1 MPGGGGLERRE
12 ECRHHHPSGK
22 RVNGRASEHA
32 KSRAE
37 EEGNK
42 RSGPEPPPQPQV
54 NMATWRNR
62 KRARPRPPYPQEI
75 RNREHN
81 LIQTE
86 EKHEINLRE
95 RGNKIAFIHAR
106 KSMQAGGTRSHL
118 RRRHAAA
125 PAVVVGGGVGLEP
138 GRGLGDG
145 RQPRLLAH
153 QRGHGGG
160 DLRLWTVIGEGGRGE
175 MREV

>member
-1 MPGGGGLERRE
+1 MFQVERGKGLFDHLIIQSVRPFLASPPDLRGHSRSTSDVAACISLLLLRSKERMRRREKQASLNARRRTDLKRRE

-32 KSRAE
+32 KRRA

-42 RSGPEPPPQPQV
+42 QSGPEPLPQPQV

-75 RNREHN
+75 RNRQHN

-86 EKHEINLRE
+86 EKHEINL
-95 RGNKIAFIHAR
+95 KKR
-106 KSMQAGGTRSHL
+106 K
-118 RRRHAAA
+118 
-125 PAVVVGGGVGLEP
+125 
-138 GRGLGDG
+138 
-145 RQPRLLAH
+145 
-153 QRGHGGG
+153 
-160 DLRLWTVIGEGGRGE
+160 
-175 MREV
+175 